1 MNFGNLKTPLVLPAS
16 CNMRGDWSTLSLS
29 VTLTDTK
36 EPVEALESIQFQLA
50 SFEEIF
56 KLKPSLQA
64 IM

>member
-16 CNMRGDWSTLSLS
+16 RNMRGDWSTLSLS